1 MKDMTLI
8 TVKDLLLFTLL
19 IQFLLILVLINYCF
33 KLNSDIKL
41 GHVKVNKD
49 SYYCEKWNFEKRKQS
64 MHERSKIEFISKQ
77 YEIFLNSIEHR
88 EDKLY
93 LQREAYKNMRFNID
107 KILTIGE
114 SNELLRTKE
123 NERKPVKKPSQKS
136 RLL

>member
-1 MKDMTLI
+1 
-8 TVKDLLLFTLL
+8 
-19 IQFLLILVLINYCF
+19 
-33 KLNSDIKL
+33 
-41 GHVKVNKD
+41 
-49 SYYCEKWNFEKRKQS
+49 

-114 SNELLRTKE
+114 SNELLRSKE

>member
-1 MKDMTLI
+1 
-8 TVKDLLLFTLL
+8 
-19 IQFLLILVLINYCF
+19 
-33 KLNSDIKL
+33 
-41 GHVKVNKD
+41 
-49 SYYCEKWNFEKRKQS
+49 

-123 NERKPVKKPSQKS
+123 NERKPVKKPSKKS
-136 RLL
+136 CLL